1 MLQKAQQAS
10 NIEQLM
16 GYEGQAAKTYFNM
29 LGKLIDPAFTFNG
42 RSKRPP
48 MDPFNSL
55 ISLGYS
61 ILLNEIYGKLE
72 ARGLNAYF
80 AFLHADREKHP
91 GACQRF
97 DGGMEGCAG
106 RLNSDEPD

>member
-16 GYEGQAAKTYFNM
+16 GYEGQAAKTYFKM
-29 LGKLIDPAFTFNG
+29 LGQITDPEFTFSG

-48 MDPFNSL
+48 MDPYNSL
-55 ISLGYS
+55 ISLGYA

-80 AFLHADREKHP
+80 AFLHADRENHP
-91 GACQRF
+91 ALAS
-97 DGGMEGCAG
+97 DLME
-106 RLNSDEPD
+106 E